1 MESMNKHKLVK
12 LNYANVFKNQKK
24 LNSKSNQKNNDTI
37 KISDTNSKMN
47 GFSKIYDQKIYNK
60 NFTINNNIMFK
71 SHMHTNKT
79 NSLNNYIN
87 NFKNIY
93 NKNNRANTGNYSY
106 NLNKIIKANN
116 VKNNINDNN
125 MKIYNQN
132 GNNKKI
138 DINNKKIIIN
148 ANNSKS
154 NNMKNGNNNNV
165 MNILNKKKNNN
176 SINFNNINKL
186 SGNNSLKSKIINN
199 SNISNGNNNKL
210 IKGLKNNKKSIDN
223 SIKGNKI
230 VNSLTPNILINDMN
244 SKTYNNKT
252 FNLNIINSNSN
263 SIKYN
268 NLNANNLVHNF
279 NHKNIQIKTSTNNT
293 ITEYPTISHNNKIQ
307 EFNIHL
313 TDANNNAPKDDSDIN
328 YGKASTSN
336 VENKTGIYETDDVTV
351 TYDKKTGNKIVNE
364 FYFMDTIGRGA
375 YSKVKKCI
383 NLKTKEE
390 FAVKILNKRLLR
402 KKKKSYGKTK
412 EGTLKINYMIEDAI
426 NEINIYKSFPET
438 NKNVLRLYQ
447 ILNDNK
453 KDKTYLIMELA
464 NKGPLVTLNEKTGV
478 FCINSNYRDDVY
490 DEELIKTWIYDTAN
504 GLKFLHE
511 NNIVHRDI
519 KSDNILIDK
528 NGHCKIADF
537 GCSIKLKNG
546 QPDLFTKTEG
556 NMYFFPPEFV
566 DGKSKKQFGYK
577 PVDIWAFGVSIY
589 TCIFKSLPFLPEN
602 RENVVELFKEIREA
616 NFDYNKNGI
625 KISKEME
632 TLLSHILEKDPK
644 KRFTAKDIVE
654 YPWLNN
660 K

>member
-1 MESMNKHKLVK
+1 MEPLIKNRLAK
-12 LNYANVFKNQKK
+12 LNYSNIFKNQKK
-24 LNSKSNQKNNDTI
+24 INSKSNAKSNEMI
-37 KISDTNSKMN
+37 KLSNTKTKIN
-47 GFSKIYDQKIYNK
+47 GFPNNNNNQKIYNK
-60 NFTINNNIMFK
+60 NFYLNNNVIFK
-71 SHMHTNKT
+71 SHLHPNKA
-79 NSLNNYIN
+79 NSLNNYIY
-87 NFKNIY
+87 NFKNI
-93 NKNNRANTGNYSY
+93 NHKNSRTKTGNYSY
-106 NLNKIIKANN
+106 NLNKIIKETNT
-116 VKNNINDNN
+116 KNNYKINLIN
-125 MKIYNQN
+125 KKTEA
-132 GNNKKI
+132 NNKKI
-138 DINNKKIIIN
+138 VIN
-148 ANNSKS
+148 ANNK
-154 NNMKNGNNNNV
+154 NNNGKTIN
-165 MNILNKKKNNN
+165 NILNKKKNNN
-176 SINFNNINKL
+176 SFNFNNINKL
-186 SGNNSLKSKIINN
+186 NNNN
-199 SNISNGNNNKL
+199 NVNKTNNNNNNK
-210 IKGLKNNKKSIDN
+210 IVPGLKNNKKSIDTTMKNNKLIN
-223 SIKGNKI
+223 SF
-230 VNSLTPNILINDMN
+230 TPNIIINDISN
-244 SKTYNNKT
+244 KTYNNKT
-252 FNLNIINSNSN
+252 FNLNIISSNSN
-263 SIKYN
+263 N
-268 NLNANNLVHNF
+268 LTNLNNNAQM
-279 NHKNIQIKTSTNNT
+279 KNLSNNT
-293 ITEYPTISHNNKIQ
+293 ITECPNIINKTNTVSINLNIQ
-307 EFNIHL
+307 
-313 TDANNNAPKDDSDIN
+313 TTNNNNLKDDTNIN
-328 YGKASTSN
+328 YGKFINT
-336 VENKTGIYETDDVTV
+336 ENKIGIYETDNVTI

-426 NEINIYKSFPET
+426 NEINIYKSFPGT
-438 NKNVLRLYQ
+438 NKNVLKLYQ

-464 NKGPLVTLNEKTGV
+464 EKGPLVTLNEKAGV
-478 FCINSNYRDDVY
+478 FCINSNYRDDIY
-490 DEELIKTWIYDTAN
+490 DEKLIKTWIYDTAN

-546 QPDLFTKTEG
+546 QPDLFSKTEG

-616 NFDYNKNGI
+616 KFDFNRNGI

-632 TLLSHILEKDPK
+632 KLLSHILDKDPQ

-654 YPWLNN
+654 YPWLND

>member
-1 MESMNKHKLVK
+1 MEPLIKHRLAK
-12 LNYANVFKNQKK
+12 LNYTNVFKNQKK
-24 LNSKSNQKNNDTI
+24 TNSKSNTKNNEII
-37 KISDTNSKMN
+37 KLADTNTKIN
-47 GFSKIYDQKIYNK
+47 GFSQNNNNQKIYNK
-60 NFTINNNIMFK
+60 NYFLNNNAIFK
-71 SHMHTNKT
+71 SNIHNNKA

-93 NKNNRANTGNYSY
+93 HKNSRKNPGNYSY
-106 NLNKIIKANN
+106 NLNKIIKETNT
-116 VKNNINDNN
+116 KNNYQMNQINKKNEN
-125 MKIYNQN
+125 I
-132 GNNKKI
+132 NKKI
-138 DINNKKIIIN
+138 VIN
-148 ANNSKS
+148 ATNK
-154 NNMKNGNNNNV
+154 NNNTKTIN
-165 MNILNKKKNNN
+165 NILNKRKNNN
-176 SINFNNINKL
+176 SFNFNNINKL
-186 SGNNSLKSKIINN
+186 NNNSNKINN
-199 SNISNGNNNKL
+199 SNNNK
-210 IKGLKNNKKSIDN
+210 IIPGLKNNKKSIDTTMKNNKLIN
-223 SIKGNKI
+223 SFN
-230 VNSLTPNILINDMN
+230 PNIIINDIN
-244 SKTYNNKT
+244 NKTYNNKT
-252 FNLNIINSNSN
+252 FNLNIINGNSN
-263 SIKYN
+263 N
-268 NLNANNLVHNF
+268 LTNLNNNA
-279 NHKNIQIKTSTNNT
+279 QMKTLTNNT
-293 ITEYPTISHNNKIQ
+293 ITDQPNPINKTNTVSINLNVQTTNNTS
-307 EFNIHL
+307 L
-313 TDANNNAPKDDSDIN
+313 KDDSNIN
-328 YGKASTSN
+328 YGKYINSD
-336 VENKTGIYETDDVTV
+336 NKTGIFETDNVTI

-412 EGTLKINYMIEDAI
+412 EGTLKINYMIEDAL
-426 NEINIYKSFPET
+426 NEINIYKSFPGT
-438 NKNVLRLYQ
+438 NKNVLKLYQ

-464 NKGPLVTLNEKTGV
+464 EKGPLVTLNEKDGV
-478 FCINSNYRDDVY
+478 FCINTNYRDDIY
-490 DEELIKTWIYDTAN
+490 DEELIKTWIYDIAN
-504 GLKFLHE
+504 GLKFIHE

-546 QPDLFTKTEG
+546 QPDLFSKTEG
-556 NMYFFPPEFV
+556 NIYFFPPEFV

-616 NFDYNKNGI
+616 KFDFNRNGI
-625 KISKEME
+625 RISKEME
-632 TLLSHILEKDPK
+632 TLLLHILDKDPQ

>member
-1 MESMNKHKLVK
+1 MKHKLAK
-12 LNYANVFKNQKK
+12 LNYSNVYKNQKK
-24 LNSKSNQKNNDTI
+24 LNSKSNQKNNDII
-37 KISDTNSKMN
+37 KVSEAYNRLNGYSKN
-47 GFSKIYDQKIYNK
+47 NEKRIYNK
-60 NFTINNNIMFK
+60 NIVPNNNIIFK
-71 SHMHTNKT
+71 SNIYNNKA
-79 NSLNNYIN
+79 NCLNNYIN
-87 NFKNIY
+87 NFNKIY
-93 NKNNRANTGNYSY
+93 NKNRANTSNYTY

-116 VKNNINDNN
+116 TIKFNNANYNMKANNIKNDV
-125 MKIYNQN
+125 
-132 GNNKKI
+132 
-138 DINNKKIIIN
+138 NKKIIIN
-148 ANNSKS
+148 ANNGK
-154 NNMKNGNNNNV
+154 NNNIKNGN
-165 MNILNKKKNNN
+165 MNALIKKKNNN
-176 SINFNNINKL
+176 SFNNNINKFSINH
-186 SGNNSLKSKIINN
+186 SGFENVKNNNNFYNNKII
-199 SNISNGNNNKL
+199 S
-210 IKGLKNNKKSIDN
+210 GLKNNKKSIDN
-223 SIKGNKI
+223 SIKTNKLM
-230 VNSLTPNILINDMN
+230 NSFTPTIIINDTN
-244 SKTYNNKT
+244 NKTYNNKT
-252 FNLNIINSNSN
+252 FKLNIFNGNINNYSHANSNNIIS
-263 SIKYN
+263 
-268 NLNANNLVHNF
+268 NF
-279 NHKNIQIKTSTNNT
+279 NHKNIQIKNSSNNT
-293 ITEYPTISHNNKIQ
+293 ITEYNNISNKPKYDMQITN
-307 EFNIHL
+307 EKN
-313 TDANNNAPKDDSDIN
+313 TAKDDTN
-328 YGKASTSN
+328 LVYGKKINPNS
-336 VENKTGIYETDDVTV
+336 ENKNGTGIYETDNVTV
-351 TYDKKTGNKIVNE
+351 TYDKETGNKIVNE

-383 NLKTKEE
+383 NLNTKEE

-537 GCSIKLKNG
+537 GCSIKLNDG

-632 TLLSHILEKDPK
+632 TLLSHILEKDPL

>member
-1 MESMNKHKLVK
+1 MEPLIKHRLAK
-12 LNYANVFKNQKK
+12 LNYSNIFKNQK
-24 LNSKSNQKNNDTI
+24 NTNNKSNTKNTEII
-37 KISDTNSKMN
+37 KVSDTNTKVNGISKN
-47 GFSKIYDQKIYNK
+47 NNNQKIYNK
-60 NFTINNNIMFK
+60 NFFLNNNVIFK
-71 SHMHTNKT
+71 SHLHSNKA

-87 NFKNIY
+87 NFKNI
-93 NKNNRANTGNYSY
+93 NHKNSRTNTGNYSY
-106 NLNKIIKANN
+106 NLNKIIKETNK
-116 VKNNINDNN
+116 KNNYKINP
-125 MKIYNQN
+125 I
-132 GNNKKI
+132 NKKN
-138 DINNKKIIIN
+138 DINNKKIVIN
-148 ANNSKS
+148 ATNKTNNGKTI
-154 NNMKNGNNNNV
+154 N
-165 MNILNKKKNNN
+165 NILNKKKNNN
-176 SINFNNINKL
+176 SFNFNNINKL
-186 SGNNSLKSKIINN
+186 NNN
-199 SNISNGNNNKL
+199 SNANKINNNNNNA
-210 IKGLKNNKKSIDN
+210 IVPGLKNNKKSIDTTKKNNKLIN
-223 SIKGNKI
+223 SF
-230 VNSLTPNILINDMN
+230 TPNVIINDIN
-244 SKTYNNKT
+244 NKTYNNKT

-263 SIKYN
+263 N
-268 NLNANNLVHNF
+268 LTNLNNNT
-279 NHKNIQIKTSTNNT
+279 QMKTLSNNT
-293 ITEYPTISHNNKIQ
+293 ITECPNLINKTNTVSINLNIQ
-307 EFNIHL
+307 
-313 TDANNNAPKDDSDIN
+313 TTNNNNLKDDTNIN
-328 YGKASTSN
+328 YGKCINT
-336 VENKTGIYETDDVTV
+336 ENKTGIYETDNVKI

-426 NEINIYKSFPET
+426 NEINIYKSFPGT
-438 NKNVLRLYQ
+438 NKNVLKLYQ

-464 NKGPLVTLNEKTGV
+464 EKGPLVTLNEKAGV
-478 FCINSNYRDDVY
+478 FCINSNYRDDIY
-490 DEELIKTWIYDTAN
+490 DEKLIKTWIYDTAN

-537 GCSIKLKNG
+537 GCSIKLKDG
-546 QPDLFTKTEG
+546 QPDLFSKTEG

-589 TCIFKSLPFLPEN
+589 TCIFKTLPFLPEN

-616 NFDYNKNGI
+616 KFDYNRNGI

-632 TLLSHILEKDPK
+632 TLLSHILDKDPQ

>member
-1 MESMNKHKLVK
+1 MEPLIKHRLAK
-12 LNYANVFKNQKK
+12 LNYTNIFKNQKNT
-24 LNSKSNQKNNDTI
+24 NSKSNAKNSEII
-37 KISDTNSKMN
+37 KLSDTNTKINGISKN
-47 GFSKIYDQKIYNK
+47 NNNQKIYNK
-60 NFTINNNIMFK
+60 NFFLNNNTIFK
-71 SHMHTNKT
+71 SHLHTNKA

-87 NFKNIY
+87 NFKNL
-93 NKNNRANTGNYSY
+93 NHKNSRTNTGNYSC
-106 NLNKIIKANN
+106 NLNKIIKETNS
-116 VKNNINDNN
+116 KNNYKINP
-125 MKIYNQN
+125 I
-132 GNNKKI
+132 NKKNE
-138 DINNKKIIIN
+138 INNKKIVIN
-148 ANNSKS
+148 ATNKANNGKTI
-154 NNMKNGNNNNV
+154 N
-165 MNILNKKKNNN
+165 NILNKKKNNN
-176 SINFNNINKL
+176 SFNFNNINKL
-186 SGNNSLKSKIINN
+186 NN
-199 SNISNGNNNKL
+199 SNANKTNNNSNNA
-210 IKGLKNNKKSIDN
+210 IVPGLKNNKKSIDTTVKNNKLIN
-223 SIKGNKI
+223 SF
-230 VNSLTPNILINDMN
+230 TPNAIINDIN
-244 SKTYNNKT
+244 NKTYNNKT

-263 SIKYN
+263 N
-268 NLNANNLVHNF
+268 LTNLNN
-279 NHKNIQIKTSTNNT
+279 NIQMKTLSNNT
-293 ITEYPTISHNNKIQ
+293 ITECPNIINKTNTISINLNIQ
-307 EFNIHL
+307 
-313 TDANNNAPKDDSDIN
+313 TTNNNNLKDDTNIN
-328 YGKASTSN
+328 YGKFINT
-336 VENKTGIYETDDVTV
+336 ENKTGIYETDNVTI

-426 NEINIYKSFPET
+426 NEINIYKSFPGT
-438 NKNVLRLYQ
+438 NKNVLKLYQ

-464 NKGPLVTLNEKTGV
+464 EKGPLVTLNEKAGV
-478 FCINSNYRDDVY
+478 FCINSNYRDDIY
-490 DEELIKTWIYDTAN
+490 DEKLIKTWIYDTAN
-504 GLKFLHE
+504 GLKFLHD

-546 QPDLFTKTEG
+546 QPDLFSKTEG

-589 TCIFKSLPFLPEN
+589 TCIFKTLPFLPEN

-616 NFDYNKNGI
+616 KFDYNRNGI

-632 TLLSHILEKDPK
+632 TLLSHILDKDPQ

-654 YPWLNN
+654 YPWLNS

>member
-1 MESMNKHKLVK
+1 MEPLIKHRLAK
-12 LNYANVFKNQKK
+12 LNYTNVFKNQKK
-24 LNSKSNQKNNDTI
+24 TNSKSNTKNNEII
-37 KISDTNSKMN
+37 KLADSNTKIN
-47 GFSKIYDQKIYNK
+47 GFSQNNNNQKIYNK
-60 NFTINNNIMFK
+60 NYFLNNNAIFK
-71 SHMHTNKT
+71 SNIHNNKA

-93 NKNNRANTGNYSY
+93 HKNSRKNTGNYSY
-106 NLNKIIKANN
+106 NLNKIIKETNT
-116 VKNNINDNN
+116 KNNYQMNQINKKNEN
-125 MKIYNQN
+125 I
-132 GNNKKI
+132 NKKI
-138 DINNKKIIIN
+138 VIN
-148 ANNSKS
+148 ATNK
-154 NNMKNGNNNNV
+154 NNNTKTIN
-165 MNILNKKKNNN
+165 NILNKRKNNN
-176 SINFNNINKL
+176 SFNFNNINKL
-186 SGNNSLKSKIINN
+186 NNNSNKINN
-199 SNISNGNNNKL
+199 SNNNK
-210 IKGLKNNKKSIDN
+210 IIPGLKNNKKSIDTTMKNNKLIN
-223 SIKGNKI
+223 SFN
-230 VNSLTPNILINDMN
+230 PNIIINDIN
-244 SKTYNNKT
+244 NKTYNNKT
-252 FNLNIINSNSN
+252 FNLNIINGNSN
-263 SIKYN
+263 N
-268 NLNANNLVHNF
+268 LTNLNNNT
-279 NHKNIQIKTSTNNT
+279 QMKTLTNNT
-293 ITEYPTISHNNKIQ
+293 ITDQPNPINKTNTVSINLNVQTTNNTS
-307 EFNIHL
+307 L
-313 TDANNNAPKDDSDIN
+313 KDDSNIN
-328 YGKASTSN
+328 YGKYINSD
-336 VENKTGIYETDDVTV
+336 NKTGIFETDNVTI

-412 EGTLKINYMIEDAI
+412 EGMLKINYMIEDAI
-426 NEINIYKSFPET
+426 NEINIYKSFLGT
-438 NKNVLRLYQ
+438 NKNVLKLYQ

-464 NKGPLVTLNEKTGV
+464 EKGPLVTLNEKDGV
-478 FCINSNYRDDVY
+478 FCINTNYRDDIY
-490 DEELIKTWIYDTAN
+490 DEELIKTWIYDIAN
-504 GLKFLHE
+504 GLKFIHE

-546 QPDLFTKTEG
+546 QPDLFSKTEG
-556 NMYFFPPEFV
+556 NIYFFPPEFV

-589 TCIFKSLPFLPEN
+589 TCIFKTLPFLPEN

-616 NFDYNKNGI
+616 KFDFNRNGI
-625 KISKEME
+625 RISKEME
-632 TLLSHILEKDPK
+632 TLLLHILDKDPQ

>member
-1 MESMNKHKLVK
+1 MKHKLAK
-12 LNYANVFKNQKK
+12 LNYSNVYKNQKK
-24 LNSKSNQKNNDTI
+24 LNSKSNQKNNDII
-37 KISDTNSKMN
+37 KVSEAYNRLNGYSKN
-47 GFSKIYDQKIYNK
+47 NEKRIYNK
-60 NFTINNNIMFK
+60 NIVPNNNIIFK
-71 SHMHTNKT
+71 SNIYNNKA
-79 NSLNNYIN
+79 NCLNNYIN
-87 NFKNIY
+87 NFNKIY
-93 NKNNRANTGNYSY
+93 NKNRANTSNYTY

-116 VKNNINDNN
+116 TIKFNNANYNMKANNIKNDV
-125 MKIYNQN
+125 
-132 GNNKKI
+132 
-138 DINNKKIIIN
+138 NKKIIIN
-148 ANNSKS
+148 ANNGKNS
-154 NNMKNGNNNNV
+154 NIKNGN
-165 MNILNKKKNNN
+165 MNALIKKKNNN
-176 SINFNNINKL
+176 SFNNNINKFSINH
-186 SGNNSLKSKIINN
+186 SGFENVKNNNNFYNNKII
-199 SNISNGNNNKL
+199 S
-210 IKGLKNNKKSIDN
+210 GLKNNKKSIDN
-223 SIKGNKI
+223 SIKTNKLM
-230 VNSLTPNILINDMN
+230 NSFTPTIIINDTN
-244 SKTYNNKT
+244 NKTYNNKT
-252 FNLNIINSNSN
+252 FKLNIFNGNINNYSHANSNNIIS
-263 SIKYN
+263 
-268 NLNANNLVHNF
+268 NF
-279 NHKNIQIKTSTNNT
+279 NHKNIQIKKSTNNT
-293 ITEYPTISHNNKIQ
+293 ITEYNNISNKPKYDMQITN
-307 EFNIHL
+307 EKN
-313 TDANNNAPKDDSDIN
+313 TAKDDTN
-328 YGKASTSN
+328 LVYGKKINPNS
-336 VENKTGIYETDDVTV
+336 ENKNGTGIYETDNVTV
-351 TYDKKTGNKIVNE
+351 TYDKETGNKIVNE

-383 NLKTKEE
+383 NLNTKEE

-537 GCSIKLKNG
+537 GCSIKLKDG

-632 TLLSHILEKDPK
+632 TLLSHILEKDPL

>member
-1 MESMNKHKLVK
+1 MKHKLAK
-12 LNYANVFKNQKK
+12 LNYSNVYKNQKK
-24 LNSKSNQKNNDTI
+24 LNSKSNQKNNDII
-37 KISDTNSKMN
+37 KVSEAYNRLNGYSKN
-47 GFSKIYDQKIYNK
+47 NEKRIYNK
-60 NFTINNNIMFK
+60 NIVPNNNIIFK
-71 SHMHTNKT
+71 SNIYNNKA
-79 NSLNNYIN
+79 NCLNNYIN
-87 NFKNIY
+87 NFNKIY
-93 NKNNRANTGNYSY
+93 NKNRANTSNYTY

-116 VKNNINDNN
+116 TIKFNNANYNMKANNIKNDV
-125 MKIYNQN
+125 
-132 GNNKKI
+132 
-138 DINNKKIIIN
+138 NKKIIIN
-148 ANNSKS
+148 ANNGK
-154 NNMKNGNNNNV
+154 NNNIKNGN
-165 MNILNKKKNNN
+165 MNALIKKKNNN
-176 SINFNNINKL
+176 SFNNNINKFSINH
-186 SGNNSLKSKIINN
+186 SGFENVKNNNNFYNNKII
-199 SNISNGNNNKL
+199 S
-210 IKGLKNNKKSIDN
+210 GLKNNKKSIDN
-223 SIKGNKI
+223 SIKTNKLM
-230 VNSLTPNILINDMN
+230 NSFTPTIIINDTN
-244 SKTYNNKT
+244 NKTYNNKT
-252 FNLNIINSNSN
+252 FKLNIFNGNINNYSHANSNNIIS
-263 SIKYN
+263 
-268 NLNANNLVHNF
+268 NF
-279 NHKNIQIKTSTNNT
+279 NHKNIQIKNSSNNT
-293 ITEYPTISHNNKIQ
+293 ITEYNNISNKPKYDMQITN
-307 EFNIHL
+307 EKN
-313 TDANNNAPKDDSDIN
+313 TAKDDTN
-328 YGKASTSN
+328 LVYGKKINPNS
-336 VENKTGIYETDDVTV
+336 ENKNGTGIYETDNVTV
-351 TYDKKTGNKIVNE
+351 TYDKETGNKIVNE

-383 NLKTKEE
+383 NLNTKEE

-537 GCSIKLKNG
+537 GCSIKLKDG

-632 TLLSHILEKDPK
+632 TLLSHILEKDPL